1 MDPAKRKS
9 SGHTFGVCSILL
21 LLFPLLLSKAW
32 PISAAASGIVLVVCF
47 LGALAF
53 SVAAGL
59 MASRWWLYLS
69 GALFALYLFIA
80 IGEAIWEWKAT
91 GH

>member
-1 MDPAKRKS
+1 MGPSKRKF

-21 LLFPLLLSKAW
+21 LLFPLLLSKVW

-53 SVAAGL
+53 SVAAAL
-59 MASRWWLYLS
+59 MASRWWLCLS
-69 GALFALYLFIA
+69 CTLFALYLFVA
-80 IGEAIWEWKAT
+80 IGHAIWEWKAT